1 VTPMKGCRMTVMV
14 VASLLICALAA
25 RSDDV
30 RMERDANGA
39 LHISITGEKPP
50 TPPPAATDQA
60 GEQSEADQLSVK
72 LSLKRTEIQKRLNAT
87 TADLA
92 HTKGEIVE
100 TEKRRFEGEP
110 SYLDVRDQAAAAAAI
125 AQVTDDANRFAEEK
139 RQRLDALRTTQ
150 KDQYRFIASLYD
162 EWDDLKK
169 TVERAYGKPPVW
181 WREIRC
187 AECPSHA
194 EVAAAL
200 R

>member
-1 VTPMKGCRMTVMV
+1 MLASLARGIVMV
-14 VASLLICALAA
+14 SASLLIHAPPALA
-25 RSDDV
+25 DDV
-30 RMERDANGA
+30 RMERDANGG
-39 LHISITGEKPP
+39 LHISITGQKPP
-50 TPPPAATDQA
+50 SPPAAPDQT
-60 GEQSEADQLSVK
+60 EADQLSVK
-72 LSLKRTEIQKRLNAT
+72 LSLKRTEIQKSLNAT
-87 TADLA
+87 ATALA
-92 HTKGEIVE
+92 RTKAEIVE